1 MKIDRKQSLKNKIG
15 VVAVSLVLSGALMP
29 STALAASRSYSNDQV
44 KMDFIYESGI
54 EPLVMI
60 TDLETGNYV
69 VIKLDELDEILKRQ
83 TSESVV
89 IYDKNF
95 SRDGIL
101 EINEKYQNAV
111 YYSKIFES
119 LLFLGGVGVGCYGL
133 YVVVDVHKNLKGLS
147 LK

>member
-1 MKIDRKQSLKNKIG
+1 MKIDKKQSLKNKIG

-101 EINEKYQNAV
+101 ETNEKYQNAV
-111 YYSKIFES
+111 YYSKIYES
-119 LLFLGGVGVGCYGL
+119 LLALASVGVGCYSL
-133 YVVVDVHKNLKGLS
+133 YGVIGAHKNLKGLS

>member
-15 VVAVSLVLSGALMP
+15 VALSSLVLSGALISSP
-29 STALAASRSYSNDQV
+29 ALAASSSYSNDKV

-60 TDLETGNYV
+60 TDLETGDYV
-69 VIKLDELDEILKRQ
+69 VIKLDELDEILKKQ

-101 EINEKYQNAV
+101 ETNEKYQNAV
-111 YYSKIFES
+111 YYSKIFKS
-119 LLFLGGVGVGCYGL
+119 LLFLGSVGIGCYCL
-133 YVVVDVHKNLKGLS
+133 YGIVDAHKNLKGLS

>member
-60 TDLETGNYV
+60 TDLETGDYV

-111 YYSKIFES
+111 YYSKIYES

-133 YVVVDVHKNLKGLS
+133 YVIVDVHKNLKGLS

>member
-1 MKIDRKQSLKNKIG
+1 MKIDKKQSLKNKIG
-15 VVAVSLVLSGALMP
+15 VALSSLVLSGALISSP
-29 STALAASRSYSNDQV
+29 ALAASRSYSNDQV

-60 TDLETGNYV
+60 TDLETGDYV
-69 VIKLDELDEILKRQ
+69 VIKLDELDEILKKQ

-101 EINEKYQNAV
+101 ETNEKYQNAV
-111 YYSKIFES
+111 YRSKIYES
-119 LLFLGGVGVGCYGL
+119 LLCLACVGVGCYGL
-133 YVVVDVHKNLKGLS
+133 GGIVKSHKDLKGLS

>member
-15 VVAVSLVLSGALMP
+15 VAFASLVLSSTLMVP
-29 STALAASRSYSNDQV
+29 NALAASRSYSNDQV

-60 TDLETGNYV
+60 TDLETGDYV

-101 EINEKYQNAV
+101 ETNEKYQNAV
-111 YYSKIFES
+111 YYSKIFKS
-119 LLFLGGVGVGCYGL
+119 FLALVGFGVGCYGL
-133 YVVVDVHKNLKGLS
+133 YGVVDVHKNLKGLS

>member
-1 MKIDRKQSLKNKIG
+1 MKIDKKQSVKNKVG
-15 VVAVSLVLSGALMP
+15 VVLASLALSSTLMTP
-29 STALAASRSYSNDQV
+29 TALAASRSYSNDQV

-60 TDLETGNYV
+60 TDLETGDYV

-101 EINEKYQNAV
+101 ETNEKYQNAV

-119 LLFLGGVGVGCYGL
+119 LLALGGVGVGCYGL
-133 YVVVDVHKNLKGLS
+133 YGIVDAHKNLKGLS

>member
-1 MKIDRKQSLKNKIG
+1 MKIDRKQSIKNKVG
-15 VVAVSLVLSGALMP
+15 VVLVSLALSSALIP

-60 TDLETGNYV
+60 TDLETGDYV

-101 EINEKYQNAV
+101 ETNEKYQNAV
-111 YYSKIFES
+111 YYSKIFKS
-119 LLFLGGVGVGCYGL
+119 LLFLGSVGVGCYGL
-133 YVVVDVHKNLKGLS
+133 YGIVDVHKNLKGLS

>member
-1 MKIDRKQSLKNKIG
+1 MKIDKKQSVKNKVG
-15 VVAVSLVLSGALMP
+15 VVLASLALSSTLMTP
-29 STALAASRSYSNDQV
+29 TALAASRSYSNDQV

-60 TDLETGNYV
+60 TDLETGDYV

-101 EINEKYQNAV
+101 ETNEKYQNAV

-119 LLFLGGVGVGCYGL
+119 FLFLAGVGVGCYGL
-133 YVVVDVHKNLKGLS
+133 YGIVDAHKNLKGLS